1 MQNFKGGGANRVH
14 SGKCGSGLRTLS
26 LNWSDKRV
34 TQIKELIQLIWNKLG
49 VSDFSTLSFFF
60 WFHRLKTWFEVS
72 RVKLYGNDLKGNKN
86 YFELA
91 GREVRVIKGKKIWHK
106 YVGNPGEIDFGSI
119 ELARGSSNR
128 ESTELARKIVWGKY
142 QKTLE
147 GRPATA
153 VPSKLTQ
160 WLLGHPRRA
169 FANFPCSHLK
179 GEG

>member
-1 MQNFKGGGANRVH
+1 MLMQNFRGANKMH
-14 SGKCGSGLRTLS
+14 YGKCRSGVWTLN
-26 LNWSDKRV
+26 LNWSQWSGKRV
-34 TQIKELIQLIWNKLG
+34 KTIKELWI
-49 VSDFSTLSFFF
+49 VFRTSVPCFFFFF
-60 WFHRLKTWFEVS
+60 WFHRLKTWFEIS

-91 GREVRVIKGKKIWHK
+91 GREVRVIKGKKIWHR

-119 ELARGSSNR
+119 ELARGSINR
-128 ESTELARKIVWGKY
+128 ESTELTRKIVLRKY

-147 GRPATA
+147 GRPAAA

-169 FANFPCSHLK
+169 FANFPSSHLR
-179 GEG
+179 GER